1 VFGDCEEVRRVG
13 MAHIRKLYEL
23 LHKAEEHMRTKSDA
37 VSTALK
43 VLFKD
48 MHWQNLQ
55 ISLECL
61 AVAHEANYDFRENQV
76 REQAFS
82 LFAGPSE
89 TKTYCEDVFGHLA
102 HVVQR
107 SQKGRQVMNKLLA

>member
-1 VFGDCEEVRRVG
+1 MHSYCLPNLFATVFGDCEEVRRVG

-55 ISLECL
+55 ISTR
-61 AVAHEANYDFRENQV
+61 V
-76 REQAFS
+76 S
-82 LFAGPSE
+82 SSGS
-89 TKTYCEDVFGHLA
+89 
-102 HVVQR
+102 
-107 SQKGRQVMNKLLA
+107 